1 MLKPQFILAL
11 AASSLLLIAPA
22 SAQSSQSI
30 CKTALPLRAITYN
43 IRLDIASDGA
53 NRWDNRRALVMGQ
66 MRLFTPDIFGMQEVQ
81 PNQKQHLITDLP
93 DYTIL
98 GGGRDDGVNKGEASP
113 LGISNNKWNVLSSG
127 QFWLSPTPD
136 KPGKAWDADYPRI
149 ATWAHLKARKGT
161 KRLLVINT
169 HFDHIGKRARLESAR
184 QLTRWIADHRGKNEY
199 VVLMGDFNTSTDSP
213 PLMALKQGDGSFAL
227 KDSRAASQT
236 PPFGPPGSFTGFDY
250 TKREDKAID
259 HILVGPGIAVT
270 QYAIVEQTVSGRL
283 PSDHYPVVADLI
295 LEPCQ
300 VRKR

>member
-1 MLKPQFILAL
+1 MT
-11 AASSLLLIAPA
+11 PA
-22 SAQSSQSI
+22 SAQSSKSL
-30 CKTALPLRAITYN
+30 CKTAQPFRAMTYN
-43 IRLDIASDGA
+43 IRLDIASDGD

-66 MRLFTPDIFGMQEVQ
+66 TRLFAPDIFGMQEVQ

-93 DYTIL
+93 GYTIL

-113 LGISNNKWNVLSSG
+113 LGIRNNRWTIVSSG

-149 ATWAHLKARKGT
+149 ATWAHLKARKGN
-161 KRLLVINT
+161 KKLLVINT
-169 HFDHIGKRARLESAR
+169 HFDHIGKDARLESAR
-184 QLTRWIADHRGKNEY
+184 QLTRWIIDHRKAQEY
-199 VVLMGDFNTSTDSP
+199 VVLMGDFNTSADSP
-213 PLMALKQGDGSFAL
+213 PLMALKQGDGPFAL
-227 KDSRAASQT
+227 KNSRDVSEV

-270 QYAIVEQTVSGRL
+270 QYAIVEQTVAGRL

-295 LEPCQ
+295 LGPCQ
-300 VRKR
+300 ADKR